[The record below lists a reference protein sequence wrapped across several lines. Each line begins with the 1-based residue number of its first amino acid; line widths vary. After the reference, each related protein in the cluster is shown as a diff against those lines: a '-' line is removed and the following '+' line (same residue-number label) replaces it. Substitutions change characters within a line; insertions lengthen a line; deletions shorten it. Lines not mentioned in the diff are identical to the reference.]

1 MSYDTLE
8 RQIRMLPEEYL
19 EDVSRYIEFV
29 IFKLQKSEGTKP
41 VQDMDTYF
49 GVLKNMPDGLEL
61 QRRIRDEWD

>member
-29 IFKLQKSEGTKP
+29 IFKLQKS
-41 VQDMDTYF
+41 
-49 GVLKNMPDGLEL
+49 
-61 QRRIRDEWD
+61 